1 MRGTQGCTHTSRS
14 VLISFDSL
22 AANVISSV
30 ATGLLTALISVRLA
44 LRRFRSERLW
54 DRRVQAYSNLFEALF
69 HVKAYTKRAL
79 DRIEGGGDLND
90 DYMKELAARSGEGYR
105 EIRKAVVIGVLAL
118 GPDRPG
124 GFLRNHAQFGLGV
137 RGMRLDLEPDPETC
151 QRLPN
156 GSHFRAAIAGDHG
169 WAFNRLGG
177 PMASGQSAWNGT
189 A

>member
-118 GPDRPG
+118 GPEAVKRLESLEADFDDPHHNMDLHEEISADLDAVTRAIDDLRPIAK
-124 GFLRNHAQFGLGV
+124 R
-137 RGMRLDLEPDPETC
+137 DL
-151 QRLPN
+151 QI
-156 GSHFRAAIAGDHG
+156 S
-169 WAFNRLGG
+169 
-177 PMASGQSAWNGT
+177 
-189 A
+189 